1 MMMKQRG
8 MLRYSAPVFESKT
21 MHHISAIFFVF
32 LLLLGAPFALRAQS
46 EPGTIAVITDENVAL
61 NFNNA
66 EITSVIKAIGKISG
80 KNFVI
85 DPRVKGTL
93 TVTTNRQIPRA
104 MTYQVLLSA
113 LRLQGYAIVEGDG
126 VNKVVPEAD
135 AKLHAVPVRKSKSAT
150 GGDQMVTE
158 IFHIQHESAAQM
170 VQVLRPLVSP
180 NNVVTAY
187 PGNNSIVITDYAE
200 NVARIRKIVESLDM
214 PQGNAL
220 LVPLSNA
227 SAVDLAAT
235 LTKLYGENGAAGAAG
250 ADSGQQVT
258 VLADQRSNSLLIRSD
273 NPAKKQAVRNMAVQM
288 DTEGT
293 GESIRVIYLKNA
305 DATKVAETLRAALS
319 GNAPTAVN
327 DRSSPTGNT
336 STFSNNTAT
345 GMAAN
350 GATSSQQPSSPSR
363 SGSSAG
369 SGGAASYVF
378 ADVANNALVVTAPDG
393 VYNNIRGVIE
403 RLDRR
408 PAQIFVEALIAEVS
422 SEKAAE
428 IGIQWQAG
436 IPNNGNTTVFGGTN
450 FGDKSQGQNI
460 LGVAANPLSAGAG
473 LNFLVGSGPV
483 KIAGQEVF
491 DLNLLARMLESG
503 TQANILSTPSLIT
516 VDNEEARIV
525 IGKNLPFTT
534 GQYSTTGGNNTVTP
548 FQTIERRDVGLMLKV
563 KAQITEGGTIRM
575 KIYQE
580 ASNVLDSTSAGPI
593 TSTRTLESNVITD
606 DGNIIALGGLIEDS
620 FTGSESKV
628 PYLGDIPVIGN
639 LFRYD
644 NRKRTKTNLLIFLR
658 PKILRTARDTQD
670 ISNDRYDY
678 VIGKQ
683 KSIDLSQGLAGRAMN
698 DSGPML
704 PLRTDQN
711 MGLIQQ

>member
-1 MMMKQRG
+1 MMKQRG
-8 MLRYSAPVFESKT
+8 MLRYSAPAPAPGGKS
-21 MHHISAIFFVF
+21 MHHISAICLVF

-46 EPGTIAVITDENVAL
+46 ESGTVAVITDENVAL

-93 TVTTNRQIPRA
+93 TVTTNRQIPRT

-113 LRLQGYAIVEGDG
+113 LRLQGYAVVEGDG

-135 AKLHAVPVRKSKSAT
+135 AKLHAVPVRKNRSSAAA
-150 GGDQMVTE
+150 GDQMVTE
-158 IFHIQHESAAQM
+158 IFHIQHESASQI

-235 LTKLYGENGAAGAAG
+235 LTRLYGETGAAG
-250 ADSGQQVT
+250 ADSGQQLT

-288 DTEGT
+288 DTEGA

-305 DATKVAETLRAALS
+305 DAAKVAETLRAALS
-319 GNAPTAVN
+319 GNAPIAVN
-327 DRSSPTGNT
+327 DRSTPIGNT

-345 GMAAN
+345 GTA
-350 GATSSQQPSSPSR
+350 GTGTITATTPSSSR
-363 SGSSAG
+363 SGSSMGA
-369 SGGAASYVF
+369 GGAASYVF
-378 ADVANNALVVTAPDG
+378 ADIANNALVVTAPDG

-403 RLDRR
+403 HLDRR

-436 IPNNGNTTVFGGTN
+436 VPSDGNTTVFGGTN
-450 FGDKSQGQNI
+450 FGDKAQGQNI
-460 LGVAANPLSAGAG
+460 LGVAVNPLSAGAG

-483 KIAGQEVF
+483 KIAGQEIF

-563 KAQITEGGTIRM
+563 KAQITEGGSIRM
-575 KIYQE
+575 RIYQE
-580 ASNVLDSTSAGPI
+580 ASNVLDSTTAGPI
-593 TSTRTLESNVITD
+593 TSTRTLESTVITD

-658 PKILRTARDTQD
+658 PKILRTAKDTQD

-683 KSIDLSQGLAGRAMN
+683 KSIDLSQGLAGRVMKEP
-698 DSGPML
+698 SPVL